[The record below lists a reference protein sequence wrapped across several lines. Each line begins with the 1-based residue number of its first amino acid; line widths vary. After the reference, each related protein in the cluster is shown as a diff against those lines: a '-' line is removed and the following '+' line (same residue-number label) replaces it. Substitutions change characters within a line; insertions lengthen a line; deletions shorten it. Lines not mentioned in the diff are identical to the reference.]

1 MSQQAIP
8 ITKRVA
14 TIDPPLTHM
23 KLVLRPG
30 LDLPHSF
37 ALINV
42 LNKHRTTFVI
52 EIDFNPVTDMSGSID
67 SSIFVMSHALLD
79 AAGLSNHI
87 GAALHHRHLAG

>member
-14 TIDPPLTHM
+14 TIDPPFTRM

-37 ALINV
+37 ARIDV
-42 LNKHRTTFVI
+42 LKKHRTPFVI
-52 EIDFNPVTDMSGSID
+52 DIGFNSV
-67 SSIFVMSHALLD
+67 LD
-79 AAGLSNHI
+79 DE
-87 GAALHHRHLAG
+87 R

>member
-23 KLVLRPG
+23 KLILRPR

-37 ALINV
+37 ALLNV
-42 LNKHRTTFVI
+42 LNKHRTPFVI
-52 EIDFNPVTDMSGSID
+52 DIGFNSVPNMSGSID
-67 SSIFVMSHALLD
+67 SSIFVMCHALFD

-87 GAALHHRHLAG
+87 GAALHRRHLAG